1 MNYISLINNFWQVFR
16 EAPLPA
22 SDTTLYFYLLD
33 TCNRLGWKN
42 PFGHS
47 DRHLSAVIGMNVKTI
62 RKAKLRLVDA
72 GLIELILPDKPS
84 NSIAGQTKY
93 KLLTVVKN
101 TTVDSV
107 TGVKNTTEY
116 GTNIKQN
123 YLYLTDKDK
132 DSYQSAFLSFRKL
145 LDNFP
150 RLTKFDEPLT
160 IEEFA
165 EIHKGTKDNQRILI
179 RALENM
185 DSRKGRDLETAK
197 NSRMYVAL
205 KAELRKIWPK
215 PKRTPKPKEKQP
227 LC

>member
-1 MNYISLINNFWQVFR
+1 MINNFWQLDKETPF
-16 EAPLPA
+16 AP
-22 SDTTLYFYLLD
+22 SDTRLYFYLLD
-33 TCNRLGWKN
+33 TCNKLGWKN

-47 DRHLSAVIGMNVKTI
+47 DRHLEFNLGMNIKTI
-62 RKAKLRLVDA
+62 RKAKLRLSDA

-93 KLLTVVKN
+93 RLLTVVKN
-101 TTVDSV
+101 TTVVSETV
-107 TGVKNTTEY
+107 VKNTMVY

-165 EIHKGTKDNQRILI
+165 DIHKSTKDNQRILL
-179 RALENM
+179 RALENL
-185 DSRKGRDLETAK
+185 DNRKGRDLATAK

-205 KAELRKIWPK
+205 KDELRSIWPK
-215 PKRTPKPKEKQP
+215 PKRTAKPKEKQT